1 MNKSPISR
9 FSNHSEDYQKYRPRY
24 PEAIITYLEQNIG
37 LNKAQLIADIGSGT
51 GIFTEL
57 LLNHHYQV
65 LAVEPNA
72 QMRSQAETRLK
83 QYPKLKHIN
92 GMAEQTDI
100 AAHTVDLITVAQSFH
115 WFDLI
120 QTKAEFKRILK
131 PGGHVLLV
139 WNILQRKSQFL
150 KAYQAL
156 KDKYTDRKPYVE
168 KLESARIESFLGP
181 AKIVKQ
187 EIYHSRLLGKEE
199 LLGYF
204 RSSSYSPIQGEAGYE
219 KLVTEIDQLFSEHEQ
234 NGFVKLEYDAKLF
247 FSSLD
252 KT

>member
-37 LNKAQLIADIGSGT
+37 LHKDKLIADIGSGT

-57 LLNHHYQV
+57 LLKNDYRV
-65 LAVEPNA
+65 LAVEPNE
-72 QMRSQAETRLK
+72 QMRNQAEIRLN
-83 QYPKLKHIN
+83 QYEKLDHIT
-92 GMAEQTDI
+92 GTAEQTNLTD
-100 AAHTVDLITVAQSFH
+100 HSVDLITVAQSFH
-115 WFDLI
+115 WFDLE
-120 QTKAEFKRILK
+120 QTKTEFKRILK

-139 WNILQRKSQFL
+139 WNILQQKSQFL

-156 KDKYTDRKPYVE
+156 KDQYADRKPYVE
-168 KLESARIESFLGP
+168 KLENTRIETFLGP
-181 AKIVKQ
+181 AATVRQ
-187 EIYHSRLLGKEE
+187 EIYHSRLLNKDE

-204 RSSSYSPIQGEAGYE
+204 RSSSYSPVQGESGYE
-219 KLVTEIDQLFSEHEQ
+219 KLVAEIDQIFSEHEQ

-247 FSSLD
+247 FSSFE
-252 KT
+252 